1 MRPPFWLEQILRS
14 RRRKPRSNAAVGR
27 RKNRRR
33 MIRSCSA
40 LSTWSLRSRFIK
52 NGNVSPLE
60 ERIRYKFRNSPCLQD
75 ALTHPNL
82 GHGTQRHHFDNQRL
96 EFLGDAVLQL
106 VITEHLFQH
115 FGAEAEGQLTKL
127 RSRLVSR
134 ETLKT
139 YAAALDL
146 GRYLLMGRGEEASGG
161 RERTSTLTDAFEA
174 LIGALYL
181 DGGLD
186 TARKFILVQAR
197 SDLEQIAEEP
207 VDVNPKGDLQEL
219 LQSISPR
226 SPVYQLITQSGPE
239 HEKTFVVQAVWEG
252 IVLGQGGGRSKK
264 QAETAAALEA
274 IKLKRW
280 EKAKP

>member
-1 MRPPFWLEQILRS
+1 MRPRFWLELILRS
-14 RRRKPRSNAAVGR
+14 RRRKPRSNTAVGR
-27 RKNRRR
+27 RENRRR
-33 MIRSCSA
+33 MIPSCSA
-40 LSTWSLRSRFIK
+40 LSTWSLHSRFIK

-60 ERIRYKFRNSPCLQD
+60 ERIGYKFRNSLFLAE
-75 ALTHPNL
+75 ALTHPSL
-82 GHGTQRHHFDNQRL
+82 GHETQRHHFDNQRL

-186 TARKFILVQAR
+186 TARKFILAQDR
-197 SDLEQIAEEP
+197 
-207 VDVNPKGDLQEL
+207 
-219 LQSISPR
+219 
-226 SPVYQLITQSGPE
+226 
-239 HEKTFVVQAVWEG
+239 
-252 IVLGQGGGRSKK
+252 
-264 QAETAAALEA
+264 AALSQLE
-274 IKLKRW
+274 
-280 EKAKP
+280 EKPIESTQTCRLRVLFDSILSSSRV